1 MIIIIVQFCLH
12 PISFL
17 IFGPKQAV
25 YDFCEPVD
33 EVEENILRV
42 RVQAD
47 MSPEDVAR
55 EVLGRVKWL
64 LNIWNNNTFFST

>member
-1 MIIIIVQFCLH
+1 M
-12 PISFL
+12 
-17 IFGPKQAV
+17 

-33 EVEENILRV
+33 EVEENIVRV
-42 RVQAD
+42 KVQAD

-64 LNIWNNNTFFST
+64 LNIWSNNTFFST